1 MIKQDY
7 SFKEF
12 SYLVVRGDYF
22 TYFKTNENTKVAN
35 KERKEELLKS
45 ISINNDLKNYTF
57 STICSRKR
65 GGKKIYCLKK
75 FDRDNYI
82 ERLTDDFVLRR
93 LNQII
98 KKTYDIQQSDRF
110 SIVKT
115 IQTLLES
122 NSTFYIYKTDINRF
136 YESINRDNI
145 LKNMKDS
152 ALLSYTTK
160 SLLKSLFENNI
171 FTEPG
176 LPRGINVSASLAE
189 YYMRKFDSEI
199 RNIDGVFFYARYVDD
214 IIIFSTKEINT
225 EVGAQIQLLLPEG
238 LSFNS
243 KKSQILTFFETNKK
257 TAQCFDFLGYR
268 FSRYKKIS
276 KNKAKNVFVVD
287 IVIAPQKMKK
297 IKTKIIK
304 CLLDFRRT
312 KDIKLLKDRLLFLTA
327 NYPLKTTRQKT
338 SKYDK
343 VGALH
348 GGIAYNYSLVND
360 TSCLKELDTFL
371 YQIIQLN
378 AHDKLNIGLNYKQK
392 KELRKY
398 SFVVGFCRHITRRF
412 KLERLKQIKLCWDD

>member
-1 MIKQDY
+1 MINQDY

-12 SYLVVRGDYF
+12 NYLVVRGDYF
-22 TYFKTNENTKVAN
+22 TYFKTNKNTKVAN
-35 KERKEELLKS
+35 KEKKEELLKA
-45 ISINNDLKNYTF
+45 ISVNNDLKNHIF
-57 STICSRKR
+57 STICSKKR
-65 GGKKIYCLKK
+65 GRKKIFCLKK

-98 KKTYDIQQSDRF
+98 KRSYDIQQSDRF

-136 YESINRDNI
+136 YESIDRDKI
-145 LKNMKDS
+145 LKNLKDS

-160 SLLKSLFENNI
+160 SLLESLFKNNI

-189 YYMRKFDSEI
+189 YYMRKFDSGI
-199 RNIDGVFFYARYVDD
+199 RNIDGIFFYARYVDD
-214 IIIFSTKEINT
+214 IIIFSTKKIKT
-225 EVGAQIQLLLPEG
+225 EVKTQMQLLLPEG

-243 KKSQILTFFETNKK
+243 EKSQTLTFEKGTKN
-257 TAQCFDFLGYR
+257 TQCFDFLGYR

-276 KNKAKNVFVVD
+276 KNKAEHVFIVN
-287 IVIAPQKMKK
+287 IVIAPQKIKK

-304 CLLDFRRT
+304 CLLDFRKT

-327 NYPLKTTRQKT
+327 NYPLKTTRQKI

-343 VGALH
+343 TGVLH
-348 GGIAYNYSLVND
+348 GGIAYNYPLVNNI
-360 TSCLKELDTFL
+360 SCLKELDTFL

-378 AHDKLNIGLNYKQK
+378 ACARLNIGLNYNQK

-398 SFVVGFCRHITRRF
+398 SFVVGFCRHITRQF
-412 KLERLKQIKLCWDD
+412 KLERLKQIKLCLDD

>member
-45 ISINNDLKNYTF
+45 ISVNNDLKNYTF
-57 STICSRKR
+57 STICSKKR
-65 GGKKIYCLKK
+65 SGKKIYCLKK

-110 SIVKT
+110 CIVKT

-122 NSTFYIYKTDINRF
+122 DSTFYIYKTDINRF
-136 YESINRDNI
+136 YESIDRDNI

-152 ALLSYTTK
+152 AILSYTTK

-189 YYMRKFDSEI
+189 YYMRKFDSGI
-199 RNIDGVFFYARYVDD
+199 RNIEGVFFYARYVDD
-214 IIIFSTKEINT
+214 IVIFSTKEINT
-225 EVGAQIQLLLPEG
+225 EVKEQIRMLLPAG

-243 KKSQILTFFETNKK
+243 EKSQTLTFYDKNTK
-257 TAQCFDFLGYR
+257 TAQYFDFLGYR
-268 FSRYKKIS
+268 FSRYKKAG
-276 KNKAKNVFVVD
+276 KNKAESVFIVD
-287 IVIAPQKMKK
+287 IVIAPKKMKK

-304 CLLDFRRT
+304 CLLDFRKT
-312 KDIKLLKDRLLFLTA
+312 KDIKLLQDRLLFLTA
-327 NYPLKTTRQKT
+327 NYPLKTARQKT
-338 SKYDK
+338 SKYEK
-343 VGALH
+343 IGALH
-348 GGIAYNYSLVND
+348 GGIAYNYPIISEM
-360 TSCLKELDTFL
+360 SCLKELDTFL
-371 YQIIQLN
+371 YQSIQLSY
-378 AHDKLNIGLNYKQK
+378 KFGLSYDQK
-392 KELRKY
+392 NLLRKY
-398 SFVVGFCRHITRRF
+398 SFVVGFCRHIKRRF